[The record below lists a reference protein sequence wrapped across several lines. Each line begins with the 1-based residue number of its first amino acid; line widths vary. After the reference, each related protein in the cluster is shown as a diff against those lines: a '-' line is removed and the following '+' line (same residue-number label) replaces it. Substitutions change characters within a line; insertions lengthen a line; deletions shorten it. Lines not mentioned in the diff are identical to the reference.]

1 MRLLKRSRLGL
12 TRAEG
17 SHARPRFSRAGGDGA
32 VHMLGVLLPSVMLH
46 NDGMPGMYEVMYP
59 ILKICSDGR
68 VRNGDALTHEVAN
81 WFELTTEQ
89 RLVTT
94 RGGNQLQIKDRTLW
108 AVTHLCR
115 AELLYKPRRG
125 LISITEAGRKLAEDN
140 NVLSITSHDL
150 MAIPSYALWKLQG
163 AAPSVGRTGSQEGG
177 QLDVLKMRLARGEM
191 TVEEYAKIK
200 EVLENS

>member
-1 MRLLKRSRLGL
+1 
-12 TRAEG
+12 
-17 SHARPRFSRAGGDGA
+17 
-32 VHMLGVLLPSVMLH
+32 MLGVLLPPVMLH
-46 NDGMPGMYEVMYP
+46 SDGMPGMYEVMYP
-59 ILKICSDGR
+59 ILGICSDRR
-68 VRNGDALTHEVAN
+68 VRNGDVLTREVAD
-81 WFELTTEQ
+81 WFKLTPEQ

-125 LISITEAGRKLAEDN
+125 LISITEAGMKLVEDDD
-140 NVLSITSHDL
+140 VLSITSHDL

-163 AAPSVGRTGSQEGG
+163 AVQSVGRPAQEEGR
-177 QLDVLKMRLARGEM
+177 LDVLKMRLARGEM
-191 TVEEYAKIK
+191 TVEEYARIK